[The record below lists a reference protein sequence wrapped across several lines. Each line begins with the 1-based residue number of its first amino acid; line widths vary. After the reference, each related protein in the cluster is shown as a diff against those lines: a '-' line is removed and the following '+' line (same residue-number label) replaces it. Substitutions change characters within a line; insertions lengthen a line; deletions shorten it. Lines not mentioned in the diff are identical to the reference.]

1 MTQDLNATRAMWDE
15 RYGAQPFAYGTEP
28 NVYFAEKLSALPP
41 GRLLLPAEGEA
52 RNAAFA
58 LRQGWTVDAFDL
70 SSEAQR
76 KALTLCAGF
85 EDALDY
91 RVGDAIAMDYADE
104 SVDALAFVYAHFPSA
119 VRAELYPKLLRAVRP
134 GGHVIVEVF
143 GQRQLTYQP
152 HHASGGPARPGPAL
166 HRGRPAPAV
175 RGLRRA
181 RAAGGRDPAARG
193 HLPPGPGLGLSVL
206 RDQALRRP
214 T

>member
-58 LRQGWTVDAFDL
+58 LRQGWTVDACDL

-76 KALTLCAGF
+76 KALVLCAGY

-91 RVGDAIAMDYADE
+91 RVGDAMAMDYADE

-152 HHASGGPARPGPAL
+152 HHASGGP
-166 HRGRPAPAV
+166 
-175 RGLRRA
+175 
-181 RAAGGRDPAARG
+181 RDPDQLFTVDDLRQLFEG
-193 HLPPGPGLGLSVL
+193 CDVL
-206 RDQALRRP
+206 ELLEGEIQLREGIYHQGQGWVCRFFGIKR
-214 T
+214 